1 MADEGQ
7 RIERA
12 RLEKLVRR
20 EDAGLRG
27 FPTAAERTH
36 QAAAVQA
43 DFATL
48 EGSRVCV
55 AGRVGVFKKLGKN
68 LTFVFLRDGSGQ
80 IQLILHPSELDEA
93 TGLVLETLDPGD
105 FVSACGKVIKSKTGE
120 VSIEV
125 DQLTFLGKSLR
136 NPPEKWHGLV
146 DVETRYR
153 QRYLDLMANP
163 DVRQVFLT
171 RSRVISAIRGYLDAL
186 GFVEV
191 ETPLLHP
198 SPGGGPASPFA
209 TDSMAM
215 ATRRILRV
223 PLGLTLNRSFV
234 AAFS

>member
-1 MADEGQ
+1 MADDGDCIQ
-7 RIERA
+7 RA
-12 RLEKLVRR
+12 GLEKLVRL
-20 EDAGLRG
+20 EDAGMRG
-27 FPTAAERTH
+27 FPTSAVRTH
-36 QAAAVQA
+36 QAATVQS
-43 DFATL
+43 DFASL

-120 VSIEV
+120 ISVDA

-153 QRYLDLMANP
+153 QRYLDLLANP
-163 DVRQVFLT
+163 DVRQGVLT
-171 RSRVISAIRGYLDAL
+171 RS
-186 GFVEV
+186 
-191 ETPLLHP
+191 
-198 SPGGGPASPFA
+198 
-209 TDSMAM
+209 
-215 ATRRILRV
+215 
-223 PLGLTLNRSFV
+223 
-234 AAFS
+234 

>member
-80 IQLILHPSELDEA
+80 IQLILHPNELDES
-93 TGLVLETLDPGD
+93 TGLVLDTLDPGD
-105 FVSACGKVIKSKTGE
+105 FASACGRVIKSKTGE
-120 VSIEV
+120 VSIDV

-136 NPPEKWHGLV
+136 NPPEKWDGLV

-171 RSRVISAIRGYLDAL
+171 RSRVISAMRRYLDSL
-186 GFVEV
+186 GFVDL
-191 ETPLLHP
+191 ETPVLQP
-198 SPGGGPASPFA
+198 IPGGGAARPFA
-209 TDSMAM
+209 TESTAM
-215 ATRRILRV
+215 DTRLYLRV
-223 PLGLTLNRSFV
+223 ALELYMKRSII
-234 AAFS
+234 A